1 MLLNHVLK
9 KGGKMPVKDL
19 FYDPTNE
26 RNFNFLNKLSKKP
39 VTTNRYLWHLKYNY
53 HKSDLSL
60 AANGLICS
68 ENYAVFAH
76 NCLYD
81 FELLYPY
88 LYDKNNYYHNFKLEN
103 YSFWRI
109 DTHLLDNNEWFVD
122 PNMKGE
128 LRYNSY
134 RAKPTNYICTLNN
147 IPNTALKLFN
157 FNRNRYESKNVFLN
171 INNGVANVY
180 PYRNDYDSLVPNQKI
195 NKYIEW
201 RIKNVRT

>member
-1 MLLNHVLK
+1 VLFKHVLK

-19 FYDPTNE
+19 FYDPSDE
-26 RNFNFLNKLSKKP
+26 LNFSFLNRLSKKP
-39 VTTNRYLWHLKYNY
+39 VITNRYLWHLKYNV
-53 HKSDLSL
+53 HQSDLSV

-76 NCLYD
+76 NCLND

-88 LYDKNNYYHNFKLEN
+88 LYDQNRFNMSLED

-122 PNMKGE
+122 PNMKVE
-128 LRYNSY
+128 LRFRNY
-134 RAKPTNYICTLNN
+134 RAKPINYLCTLNN

-157 FNRNRYESKNVFLN
+157 FNRNRYESKNVFVN
-171 INNGVANVY
+171 INEGVANVY
-180 PYRNDYDSLVPNQKI
+180 PYRNDYDSLVPNHEI

-201 RIKNVRT
+201 RIKNIQT

>member
-1 MLLNHVLK
+1 
-9 KGGKMPVKDL
+9 MPIKDL
-19 FYDPTNE
+19 FYDPSDE
-26 RNFNFLNKLSKKP
+26 FNFNFLNRLSKKP
-39 VTTNRYLWHLKYNY
+39 VITNRYLWHLKYNV
-53 HKSDLSL
+53 HKSDLSV

-68 ENYAVFAH
+68 DNYAVFAH
-76 NCLYD
+76 NCLND

-88 LYDKNNYYHNFKLEN
+88 LYDKKKYCLDLED

-109 DTHLLDNNEWFVD
+109 DTHLLNIEWFVD
-122 PNMKGE
+122 PNMKCD
-128 LRYNSY
+128 LSY
-134 RAKPTNYICTLNN
+134 YKYEAKPTNYLCTLNN

-157 FNRNRYESKNVFLN
+157 FNRYRYKSKNNFVN

-180 PYRNDYDSLVPNQKI
+180 PYRNDYDSLVPNHEI